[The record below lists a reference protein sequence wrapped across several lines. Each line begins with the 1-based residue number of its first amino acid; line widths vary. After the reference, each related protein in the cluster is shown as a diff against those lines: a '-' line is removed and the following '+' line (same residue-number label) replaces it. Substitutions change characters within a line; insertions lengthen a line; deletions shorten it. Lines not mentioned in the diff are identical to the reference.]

1 MCQASCC
8 EQGPCP
14 HGVRVLAGGVV
25 SPQASWTELQAVIH
39 AAEEVAS
46 CSDQVAG
53 GAERRRQSP
62 RKGSRGQA
70 FQVAGGSAWEAAQLA
85 PARKFT
91 VMGLRRSKEGRPAQ
105 LLSLLAQSSGR
116 VSGRTKSKVAGC
128 PGVPTLQ
135 TVRFGGITGSSPWE
149 QAGKPLHLGGE
160 GTGGRQGL
168 LTQLRR
174 TATCQRHPPP
184 HPHLPDLRPLP
195 RERLRHCL
203 PVLAQASWLCCPFK
217 GA

>member
-1 MCQASCC
+1 M
-8 EQGPCP
+8 
-14 HGVRVLAGGVV
+14 
-25 SPQASWTELQAVIH
+25 QAVIH

-85 PARKFT
+85 PVRKFT

-135 TVRFGGITGSSPWE
+135 SDLGESQAPLPGSRQETPSIS
-149 QAGKPLHLGGE
+149 E
-160 GTGGRQGL
+160 GRGLEGGRDCSPSSGG
-168 LTQLRR
+168 
-174 TATCQRHPPP
+174 QRPARDTP
-184 HPHLPDLRPLP
+184 HPTPTHRTCVPSPGKGSATASRSLP
-195 RERLRHCL
+195 R
-203 PVLAQASWLCCPFK
+203 PVGSAVPLK
-217 GA
+217 GPESES